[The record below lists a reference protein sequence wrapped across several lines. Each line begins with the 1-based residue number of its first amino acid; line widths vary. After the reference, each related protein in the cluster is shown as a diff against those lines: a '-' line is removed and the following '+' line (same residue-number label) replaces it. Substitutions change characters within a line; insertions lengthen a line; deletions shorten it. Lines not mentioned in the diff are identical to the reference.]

1 MDDFD
6 KELRHLM
13 FITFDINIER
23 AMEMVLD
30 LNISERKAS
39 KICKVSKSAL
49 SRQSRGVGLMQVK
62 VESSIR
68 CYMVMEGQV
77 AGSQV

>member
-30 LNISERKAS
+30 LNISQRKAS
-39 KICKVSKSAL
+39 KIFKVSKSDNHGAL
-49 SRQSRGVGLMQVK
+49 
-62 VESSIR
+62 
-68 CYMVMEGQV
+68 
-77 AGSQV
+77 A